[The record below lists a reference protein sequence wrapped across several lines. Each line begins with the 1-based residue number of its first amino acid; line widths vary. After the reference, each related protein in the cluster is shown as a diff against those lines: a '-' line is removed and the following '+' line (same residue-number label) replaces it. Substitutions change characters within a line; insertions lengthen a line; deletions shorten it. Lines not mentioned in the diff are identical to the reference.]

1 MLSNMKSATRRGFT
15 LIELLVVIAII
26 AVLISLLLPA
36 VQSAREAA
44 RRTQCINNLK
54 QLGLAYHN
62 YESSNN
68 CFPPSG
74 EGTVYNVSPAATNF
88 IGHSSLAR
96 ILNFLEGGNV
106 YNAFNWNLMYND
118 LSGVNVTA
126 ASVPINAFVCP
137 SANVE
142 GISSGRETIIDP
154 SDANWKGYATT
165 SYGATCYTDISPA
178 LTTGNT
184 GASPAVPYRDKMS
197 RVDGV
202 ISLNQTPIG
211 KISDGTS
218 NTIMMAEDPRGPMFV
233 SPYTEGQSQLDLPV
247 GSQLPAGRRRYWRIF
262 EGDNAYGVSGGPN
275 NSWRPQNST
284 KAYDDGTVMP
294 TAAGTNGGANDEIA
308 SQHPGGANVLFADG
322 SVKFLK
328 NSVDLK
334 TLRALISVQGGE
346 VISGDAY

>member
-1 MLSNMKSATRRGFT
+1 MTMNRQAKRGFT

-44 RRTQCINNLK
+44 RRAQCINNMK

-62 YESSNN
+62 YESSNG

-74 EGTVYNVSPAATNF
+74 EGTVFTVTPAATSF
-88 IGHSSLAR
+88 IGHSSQAR

-126 ASVPINAFVCP
+126 SSIPINVFICP
-137 SANVE
+137 TANVD
-142 GISSGRETIIDP
+142 GVANGRETVKDP
-154 SDANWKGYATT
+154 GDANWRGYAVT
-165 SYGATCYTDISPA
+165 SYGGTCYTDISPT
-178 LTTGNT
+178 LSTTGV
-184 GASPAVPYRDKMS
+184 GASPAVPYRDKAT

-202 ISLNQTPIG
+202 LSLNQTAIS

-218 NTIMMAEDPRGPMFV
+218 NSIMLAEDPRGPNFV
-233 SPYTEGQSQLDLPV
+233 SPYNEGQSQLA
-247 GSQLPAGRRRYWRIF
+247 LPAGSNLPTGRRRYWRIF
-262 EGDNAYGVSGGPN
+262 EGDNAYGVSGAPN
-275 NSWRPQNST
+275 NKWRPEQST
-284 KAYDDGTVMP
+284 QAYDNGTVVP
-294 TAAGTNGGANDEIA
+294 AAAGSNGGKNDEIA
-308 SQHPGGANVLFADG
+308 SFHPGGANVLFADG

-328 NSVDLK
+328 DSVNLQ
-334 TLRALISVQGGE
+334 TLRALISIQGGE
-346 VISGDAY
+346 VISADTY